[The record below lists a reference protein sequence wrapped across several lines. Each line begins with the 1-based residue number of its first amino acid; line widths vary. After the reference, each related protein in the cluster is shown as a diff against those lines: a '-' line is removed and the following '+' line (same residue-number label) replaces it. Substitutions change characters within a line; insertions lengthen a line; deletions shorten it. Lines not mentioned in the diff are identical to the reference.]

1 MRKKGRY
8 NVQLPNCYGAVIRKF
23 NVYMNDAG
31 RLFINFEGE
40 YIQIVRKKPYK
51 SGWLWQFKDYEVE
64 ETK

>member
-1 MRKKGRY
+1 MRKGRY
-8 NVQLPNCYGAVIRKF
+8 NVQLPKCYGSIIRKF

-40 YIQIVRKKPYK
+40 YIQIVRKERYK
-51 SGWLWQFKDYEVE
+51 SGWLWQFKDYEAE